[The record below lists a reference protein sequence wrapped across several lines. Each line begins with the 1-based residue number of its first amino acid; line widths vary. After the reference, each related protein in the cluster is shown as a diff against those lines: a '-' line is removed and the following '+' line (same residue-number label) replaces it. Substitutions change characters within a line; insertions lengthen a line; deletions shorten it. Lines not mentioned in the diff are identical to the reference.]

1 MQQVSLP
8 GTELN
13 THKYII
19 YGFLQKEMMNMRI
32 GDIVN
37 VRDIVSGGYWKGKI
51 TDIHDGEII
60 VQDKGINFAEL
71 DIDNLI
77 FKNNEYWE
85 K

>member
-1 MQQVSLP
+1 
-8 GTELN
+8 
-13 THKYII
+13 
-19 YGFLQKEMMNMRI
+19 MRI

-37 VRDIVSGGYWKGKI
+37 VRDIVSRGYWKGKVTEI
-51 TDIHDGEII
+51 YDNKII

-85 K
+85 KIKID

>member
-1 MQQVSLP
+1 
-8 GTELN
+8 
-13 THKYII
+13 
-19 YGFLQKEMMNMRI
+19 MRI

-37 VRDIVSGGYWKGKI
+37 VRDLVSGGYWKGKV
-51 TDIHDGEII
+51 TEIHNDEII

-71 DIDNLI
+71 DIDDLI